1 MSYADSK
8 SESVSE
14 WLSSAWLC
22 DFMDCNP
29 QGASVH
35 GILQARILE
44 RVAILF

>member
-14 WLSSAWLC
+14 WLSSVWLC
-22 DFMDCNP
+22 NFMDCSP
-29 QGASVH
+29 QGTSMH

-44 RVAILF
+44 SVAVLF